1 MACKDGVAN
10 FLKFLDK
17 KLLKTDFVRC
27 IELNDK
33 HTAIKHQEGWSI
45 DKYIAEA
52 QQIWEQIADMGYA
65 VPAPMKCATLIRGL
79 NLTETQ
85 VHLIASKLSVRATDL
100 EEQTVDAIKAFT
112 DTNRVLTKANKLRKT
127 KEEES
132 VNIAEDALGYK
143 IGEEPDEV
151 DEALVAGV
159 YGACNFCNKKGHF
172 KGTVQTTRKSYSR
185 SESTR
190 KQKKISGCPPGVT
203 QQ

>member
-1 MACKDGVAN
+1 MTN
-10 FLKFLDK
+10 WHQFLDK

-132 VNIAEDALGYK
+132 VNIAEDALG
-143 IGEEPDEV
+143 
-151 DEALVAGV
+151 
-159 YGACNFCNKKGHF
+159 
-172 KGTVQTTRKSYSR
+172 
-185 SESTR
+185 
-190 KQKKISGCPPGVT
+190 
-203 QQ
+203 

>member
-1 MACKDGVAN
+1 MTN
-10 FLKFLDK
+10 LIQFLDK

-52 QQIWEQIADMGYA
+52 QQIWEQIADLGYS
-65 VPAPMKCATLIRGL
+65 VPAPMKFATLIRGL

-85 VHLIASKLSVRATDL
+85 VHLIASKLSVGAIDL

-112 DTNRVLTKANKLRKT
+112 DTNRVLTKANKLKKT

-151 DEALVAGV
+151 EEALIA
-159 YGACNFCNKKGHF
+159 
-172 KGTVQTTRKSYSR
+172 
-185 SESTR
+185 
-190 KQKKISGCPPGVT
+190 
-203 QQ
+203 